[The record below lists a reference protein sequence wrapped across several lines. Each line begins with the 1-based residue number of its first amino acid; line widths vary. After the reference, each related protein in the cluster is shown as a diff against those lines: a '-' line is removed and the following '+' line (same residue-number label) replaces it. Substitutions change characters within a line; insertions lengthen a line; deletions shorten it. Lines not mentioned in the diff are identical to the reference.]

1 MSFRFPEFAQGVWSN
16 LRIDGAAIRYMY
28 EYSPDDLANDEGE
41 LDDQSADN
49 GTDGAT
55 EVTAATGATGP
66 TVRTR
71 VRRQSKESETI
82 TLEEAMKLIGGGSP
96 AFPTNFDI
104 DQFMQ
109 DHNLTNFPI
118 TNLDMITVNLYKPI
132 TTEAPDETSKTRDRR
147 SISAH
152 DYYWGDLRNA
162 PRFQK
167 IMALQS
173 LWDTQL
179 QADIR
184 LVHEAMKSAQKPE
197 DGKKKLSANPLFVK
211 VSNVLRKP
219 VVETWHT
226 LQSIFGFTENHDDSP
241 IKGPNGPT
249 PPPSPPTTP
258 PQTPPRS
265 ASDEETSIGGFVD
278 GQTVNNNASDGYFEY
293 VHETKKNRRKRCFWA
308 SPMYPATTT
317 TQGEFNEH
325 NRDKTMDEIEKFNRE
340 HDKLHNDKLQDDN
353 SYDNNKA
360 NGRNEI
366 VPLLLLPPPP
376 PPIVV
381 PENTAMDGTTLH
393 LPRPTPLISELRNL
407 LSDFGYQLKRLR
419 RSKYEEPALNSKP
432 IAGHWMQRQRRSV
445 NTNDRDN
452 RRHERSGDNEREDD
466 DDDED
471 IGSGDYM
478 DDDEPHPYSESSEN
492 KVEIRTKRVSVE
504 AQKRSTLFLAWW
516 NSYRDSKMNEYSR
529 MYGLDAKLK
538 EVESENY
545 PEMRPMPTVVEF
557 LMEAKAIGMD
567 YDLALILWRTLERE
581 HRVWLSRIEYV
592 TLQGQNDP
600 GITLADFDHTYT
612 DILLDFDPW
621 NPEGTAQDPTKY
633 RVYTLLNNGP
643 RIWPEETRRATWE
656 RRKSQGRLEVLSN
669 EQKYNRAF
677 GQITPDDDD
686 VEAEEVPPPPPFIS
700 FQFTGDGSDTSD
712 RIKRKKRS
720 PTVATGLQKFAWR
733 CVQPVDDM
741 DGGQLPLD
749 AAGAKFLTIGGR
761 IYDEETPPPEPMAED
776 TQR

>member
-1 MSFRFPEFAQGVWSN
+1 MLFRFPEFAQGVWSN
-16 LRIDGAAIRYMY
+16 LRIDGAAIRYVY
-28 EYSPDDLANDEGE
+28 EYNPDDLANDEGE
-41 LDDQSADN
+41 LDDPSADN
-49 GTDGAT
+49 GTDGAA
-55 EVTAATGATGP
+55 EVTATTSD

-71 VRRQSKESETI
+71 VRRQSSQSETV
-82 TLEEAMKLIGGGSP
+82 TMEEAMKLIGGGSP
-96 AFPTNFDI
+96 AFPTHFDI

-109 DHNLTNFPI
+109 NHNLTNFPI
-118 TNLDMITVNLYKPI
+118 TDLDMISVNLYKPI
-132 TTEAPDETSKTRDRR
+132 TTEAPDETVETRNRR
-147 SISAH
+147 SISTH
-152 DYYWGDLRNA
+152 DYYWGDLKNA
-162 PRFQK
+162 PRFRK

-184 LVHEAMKSAQKPE
+184 LVHEAMKSSRKPD

-226 LQSIFGFTENHDDSP
+226 LQSIFGFTANHDDSP
-241 IKGPNGPT
+241 INGPNGPT
-249 PPPSPPTTP
+249 PPPSPPPTP

-265 ASDEETSIGGFVD
+265 TSDEETFIGGFVD
-278 GQTVNNNASDGYFEY
+278 GQTVINNVSDGYFEY
-293 VHETKKNRRKRCFWA
+293 AHGTKKNRKKRCFWT
-308 SPMYPATTT
+308 SPINTATTS

-353 SYDNNKA
+353 THDNRKEK
-360 NGRNEI
+360 G
-366 VPLLLLPPPP
+366 PLLRLPLPPLPP
-376 PPIVV
+376 MTLLV
-381 PENTAMDGTTLH
+381 NTVTDEATMH
-393 LPRPTPLISELRNL
+393 LPRPAPLMSELQNL
-407 LSDFGYQLKRLR
+407 FTDLDHQFKRLR
-419 RSKYEEPALNSKP
+419 RSKHEEPALDGKP
-432 IAGHWMQRQRRSV
+432 IADHRMLRRKRSA
-445 NTNDRDN
+445 NANGRDDT
-452 RRHERSGDNEREDD
+452 RHEGSGDNGKEDD
-466 DDDED
+466 NDEG

-478 DDDEPHPYSESSEN
+478 DDNEPQQYSESLEN
-492 KVEIRTKRVSVE
+492 NVETSTKKVSAET
-504 AQKRSTLFLAWW
+504 QKRLTLFLAWW
-516 NSYRDSKMNEYSR
+516 NAYRDGKMNEYSR

-557 LMEAKAIGMD
+557 LMEAKAVGMD

-581 HRVWLSRIEYV
+581 HRVWLARIEYV

-612 DILLDFDPW
+612 DIVLDFDPW
-621 NPEGTAQDPTKY
+621 NQEGTAQDPTKY
-633 RVYTLLNNGP
+633 RVYTVLNNGP

-656 RRKSQGRLEVLSN
+656 RRKAQGRLEVLSN

-686 VEAEEVPPPPPFIS
+686 VEAEEVPPPSLPIS
-700 FQFTGDGSDTSD
+700 FWFAGDGPDTSGGM
-712 RIKRKKRS
+712 RRRKRS
-720 PTVATGLQKFAWR
+720 PKVAAGLQKFAWS

-741 DGGQLPLD
+741 DGGQWPSD
-749 AAGAKFLTIGGR
+749 AAGSKFLTVGGR
-761 IYDEETPPPEPMAED
+761 IYDEETPPPEPTAD
-776 TQR
+776 DAQR